1 MKASKHAKTL
11 LSLLTALLLCTTLVA
26 CGGKSKKE
34 EPPPPPPA
42 PETGSFITTY
52 TVMDAQGR
60 KTGTLTLDPRGIAE
74 LKDLEGNVIGSYTSK
89 APAPMEEAPME
100 EKAEAAKDENE
111 EKK

>member
-1 MKASKHAKTL
+1 MNAKKHTQKL
-11 LSLLTALLLCTTLVA
+11 LSLLIALLLSTTLVA

-34 EPPPPPPA
+34 APPPAA

-60 KTGTLTLDPRGIAE
+60 KTGTLTLDPRGTAE

-89 APAPMEEAPME
+89 ATAPMTEKTEEM
-100 EKAEAAKDENE
+100 K
-111 EKK
+111 